1 MAEMKTELEKRMALL
16 QEGAVEGITDQ
27 WRVFSH
33 IAEVLTSGDRYL
45 RLLVQA
51 SAGTGKS
58 FLLSTVFLYC
68 IVHGI
73 KTKAAAPT
81 GIAAANI
88 EIEGTDVGA
97 TTIHA
102 LFDLD
107 GSFQSKLDFSKRDNL
122 KVKALLEM
130 QTLLLDEASMLDVE
144 IWTTIVQL
152 CGCIDHTRRPGAR
165 DADVFGNIH
174 IVLFGDLKY
183 PVS

>member
-1 MAEMKTELEKRMALL
+1 M
-16 QEGAVEGITDQ
+16 EGITDQ

-33 IAEVLTSGDRYL
+33 IIDVLAGGERYL

-68 IVHGI
+68 IVHDI

-97 TTIHA
+97 STIHA
-102 LFDLD
+102 LFDID
-107 GSFQSKLDFSKRDNL
+107 ANFSSKLDFTKLDNP

-130 QTLLLDEASMLDVE
+130 KVLLLDEVSMLDVE
-144 IWTTIVQL
+144 MWNAIVVL

-165 DADVFGNIH
+165 DADEFGNLNLI
-174 IVLFGDLKY
+174 LFGDFKRAL
-183 PVS
+183 